1 MGIKLGPALPHS
13 AVPRDTE
20 AQWVS
25 VDGDVVEMG
34 LWTGRLARTSGHSAL
49 VLRGGES
56 HLFEGEPV
64 PGDVGPLGAYL
75 YEPDG
80 AIIRSGLVGPLAE
93 AVGATLI
100 DPQIA
105 YLTCDA
111 PLRTP
116 FAQGFRVLET
126 LPYSERRLASA
137 LAARGIG
144 SLEIKKRGMDIDP
157 AALRPRL
164 KLKGAASA
172 TVILTR
178 VDGARLAI
186 LAERVSRPVTLP

>member
-13 AVPRDTE
+13 AVPPDTE

-25 VDGDVVEMG
+25 IDGDVVEMG
-34 LWTGRLARTSGHSAL
+34 LWTGQLARTRGHSAL

-56 HLFEGEPV
+56 HLFEGEPI
-64 PGDVGPLGAYL
+64 PGETGPLGAYI

-80 AIIRSGLVGPLAE
+80 AVIRSGLVGPLA
-93 AVGATLI
+93 ASVGATLI
-100 DPQIA
+100 DPHIA
-105 YLTCDA
+105 YLTCDS
-111 PLRTP
+111 PLSTP
-116 FAQGFRVLET
+116 FATGFRIVES
-126 LPYSERRLASA
+126 LPYSEKRLASA
-137 LAARGIG
+137 LAAREIG

-164 KLKGAASA
+164 KLKGHASA

-186 LAERVSRPVTLP
+186 IAQRVDTPKG